1 MLDKNGNMRY
11 NIWEKLKSRKEKTMK
26 RKICLVLAMFMLLS
40 VCAGLVSC
48 NDKANNGGSST
59 TVTTTADNKG
69 NGTPND
75 PDLYADLPTG
85 AYEGYEFKTL
95 NGKVGYS
102 IDTIVPEDT
111 TDSLDAAI
119 YARNAFVKEK
129 LGITMTDL
137 YSDGVENTMKSLTSS
152 NDFEYDVVFNRVE
165 FQIRIVPL
173 GTYLPVD
180 DYDKYLNFDKPWWFT
195 DAMDS
200 IKVDDRGFE
209 LFSDM
214 HLAYYDSVWAMAFNH
229 DDFTNN
235 KQTFPYDLV
244 RSGDWTI
251 EELEKL
257 IKATYQKPGEEHYGI
272 TSHSGSITAFMVASD
287 FKMIEQDEDSALKMF
302 ED

>member
-1 MLDKNGNMRY
+1 
-11 NIWEKLKSRKEKTMK
+11 MK
-26 RKICLVLAMFMLLS
+26 RKICLVLAMLMILS

-48 NDKANNGGSST
+48 NDKADKGGAST
-59 TVTTTADNKG
+59 TVTTTA
-69 NGTPND
+69 PNEDGGKKNDKDD
-75 PDLYADLPTG
+75 PKLYEDLPTG

-111 TDSLDAAI
+111 TDTLDAAI

-137 YSDGVENTMKSLTSS
+137 YTDGVEGTMKSLTSS

-180 DYDKYLNFDKPWWFT
+180 DYEEYLNFDKPWWFT
-195 DAMDS
+195 DAMNS

-229 DDFTNN
+229 EDLINN
-235 KQTFPYDLV
+235 KQAFPYDLV
-244 RSGDWTI
+244 RSGD
-251 EELEKL
+251 
-257 IKATYQKPGEEHYGI
+257 
-272 TSHSGSITAFMVASD
+272 
-287 FKMIEQDEDSALKMF
+287 
-302 ED
+302 